1 MSKPTML
8 VVEDNV
14 HHLELTLSTLE
25 KSDASHNIVIAHH
38 GREALDYMFGEGV
51 YKDRPTDD
59 QPELVLLDL
68 GLPLMDGIE
77 VINRMRAD
85 PRTFFVPVV
94 ILSSAREQSPP
105 VLACNG
111 ELNSY
116 LSKPLDCSKFNNM
129 LQKIREYWRNS
140 NFSPIGS

>member
-8 VVEDNV
+8 IVEDNV
-14 HHLELTLSTLE
+14 DHLALTLSMLE
-25 KSDASHNIVIAHH
+25 ESDSSHDIVIASN
-38 GREALDYMFGEGV
+38 GREALDYLFGEAE
-51 YKDRPTDD
+51 YKDRSTDD

-68 GLPLMDGIE
+68 GMPQMDGIE

-94 ILSSAREQSPP
+94 ILSSAREHSRP

-116 LSKPLDCSKFNNM
+116 LSKPPNSSEFNDR
-129 LQKIREYWRNS
+129 LQKIREYWRTS
-140 NFSPIGS
+140 NFSPLSS